1 MADSLAS
8 PTRKLTPA
16 LWASAAHIFQQI
28 LPHPFLARLVDGT
41 LPEERFQL
49 YVMQDALYLREYA
62 RCLAL
67 ASAKA
72 PNTFWCEMFA
82 AHAQSALNVER
93 SLHEGYFADWGLDPA
108 QIEATA
114 STPTTLAY
122 TSYLLRTA
130 YSAPFEEILGAL
142 LPCYWIYWEV
152 GKSLV
157 AAGSPNPTYQ
167 RWIDAY
173 ASEQFGN
180 AVQRVLDAVDRSTAD
195 LPESRLTA
203 IRQHYLTASRYEYMF
218 WDAAYHREEWPV

>member
-1 MADSLAS
+1 MADSLAA
-8 PTRKLTPA
+8 PTSKLTPV

-28 LPHPFLARLVDGT
+28 LAHPFLTRLTDGT
-41 LPEERFQL
+41 LPEERFVL
-49 YVMQDALYLREYA
+49 YVTQDALYLREYA

-72 PNTFWCEMFA
+72 PTSHWCEMFA

-93 SLHEGYFADWGLDPA
+93 SLHEGYFAGWGLDPA
-108 QIEATA
+108 QIEATPP
-114 STPTTLAY
+114 TPTTLAY
-122 TSYLLRTA
+122 TSYLLRVA
-130 YSAPFEEILGAL
+130 HAAPFEEILGAL

-152 GKSLV
+152 GKTLG

-173 ASEQFGN
+173 ASEQFGS

-195 LPESRLTA
+195 LPESRLAA

-218 WDAAYHREEWPV
+218 WDAAYQREEWPV